1 MNIVRWDPF
10 RDMVSLRQAMDRL
23 MEDSFVRPSRALR
36 MLGEEAFPALDVYQK
51 PEELVVKA
59 SLPGLKPEE
68 VDITISGDTLTIKGE
83 TKASEEVKRE
93 DYMYQEH
100 RYGTFTRSLTLP
112 PDLRTD
118 KAEASFDNGML
129 TLTIPR
135 AEEVKPKTIKVK
147 TKGMIE
153 GEKKETT
160 GKKEK

>member
-10 RDMVSLRQAMDRL
+10 REMMSLRQAMDRL
-23 MEDSFVRPSRALR
+23 VEDSFVSPSGALR
-36 MLGEEAFPALDVYQK
+36 LLGEETFPAIDVYQK

-83 TKASEEVKRE
+83 TRATEEVKRE

-100 RYGTFTRSLTLP
+100 RYGAFTRSLLLP

-129 TLTIPR
+129 TLTVPR

-147 TKGMIE
+147 TKAMIE

>member
-10 RDMVSLRQAMDRL
+10 REMVSLRQAMDRL
-23 MEDSFVRPSRALR
+23 MEDRFVRPSGAERL
-36 MLGEEAFPALDVYQK
+36 LGEEAFPAIDVYQK

-68 VDITISGDTLTIKGE
+68 VDITISGDTLIIKGE
-83 TKASEEVKRE
+83 TRATEEVKRE
-93 DYMYQEH
+93 DYLYQEH
-100 RYGTFTRSLTLP
+100 RYGAFTRSLLLP

-147 TKGMIE
+147 AKGLIE